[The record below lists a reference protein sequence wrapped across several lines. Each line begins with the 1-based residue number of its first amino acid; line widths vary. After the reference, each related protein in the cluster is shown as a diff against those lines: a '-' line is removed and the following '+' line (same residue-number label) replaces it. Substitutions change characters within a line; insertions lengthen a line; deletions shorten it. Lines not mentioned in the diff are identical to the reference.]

1 MKKRRGQT
9 GVELMV
15 VLGIIMVLFIII
27 GFLVYRA
34 YVRSNDLKIY
44 IAGERLVNRIAD
56 KINTL
61 NAVSDGHSTTL
72 SIPAELF
79 GARNYTVKF
88 YENESAAFIEGSAF
102 STGSDLRFSS
112 PLSTSNVN
120 CLLPECTRGCNATSS
135 EQCLKVDEA
144 MEITLKK
151 HAGGVYLTQKHN
163 LAQEGLN
170 ADVAAYDLAGKP
182 DPANPPAFVT
192 EAGASRNVVYVHH
205 NTADR
210 TYALVF
216 SMARQGGVTSLSFVN
231 MTGRLLELRSDDA
244 GEFAIDPATGL
255 PDAAW
260 DTPLAEPVDGG
271 SLEFKRGFRG
281 CFTLGA
287 IAGAGDWLL
296 LSSDGNH
303 VKLAKT
309 GGVMT
314 CIAYP

>member
-15 VLGIIMVLFIII
+15 VLGIVMILFIII

-44 IAGERLVNRIAD
+44 VSGERLANRIAD
-56 KINTL
+56 KINSL
-61 NAVSDGHSTTL
+61 NAVSDGHMTTL

-79 GARNYTVKF
+79 GARNYTLKF
-88 YENESAAFIEGSAF
+88 YDNESAAFIEGSAF

-151 HAGGVYLTQKHN
+151 HAGGIYLTQRHN
-163 LAQEGLN
+163 TVQESLN
-170 ADVAAYDLAGKP
+170 ADVAAYDLKGKP
-182 DPANPPAFVT
+182 DPSNPPAFVT
-192 EAGASRNVVYVHH
+192 RLGAQRNVVYVHH
-205 NTADR
+205 NTADK

-216 SMARQGGVTSLSFVN
+216 SMAGQGGRMKIEFVN

-244 GEFAIDPATGL
+244 GEFTFDAATGL
-255 PDAAW
+255 PKASW
-260 DTPLAEPVDGG
+260 DNPVTDPVDGG
-271 SLEFKRGFRG
+271 SLEFKKGFRG
-281 CFTLGA
+281 CFAMTEITGPN
-287 IAGAGDWLL
+287 DWLV
-296 LSSDGNH
+296 LSSDGNN
-303 VKLAKT
+303 VKLSKT
-309 GGVMT
+309 EDLVT